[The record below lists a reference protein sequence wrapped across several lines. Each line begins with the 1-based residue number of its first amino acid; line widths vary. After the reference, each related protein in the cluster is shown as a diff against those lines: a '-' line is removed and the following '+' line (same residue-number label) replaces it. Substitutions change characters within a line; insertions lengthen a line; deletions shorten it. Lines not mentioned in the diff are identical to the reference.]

1 MGAFLDLNTTKGDK
15 AINAKK
21 VRNLSASNRKQRM
34 EAKREAIENT
44 YAMKIDRAKNQRETR
59 RAKRN
64 K

>member
-15 AINAKK
+15 AINAKG
-21 VRNLSASNRKQRM
+21 VRNLGTTKRKISALERK
-34 EAKREAIENT
+34 EKIESK
-44 YAMKIDRAKNQRETR
+44 YAAKIDRATNQRETR